1 MKTHTHTYTDTQPLP
16 AKTHHPPSTA
26 QIRFQSWLAVALDH
40 TVIPSA
46 VVANYSGALFGR
58 CQCLVWTLP
67 VPCLD
72 RAGCLFE
79 PCWCL
84 VWTLPVP
91 CLDLAGALFGPCR
104 CLVWTFPGPC
114 LDLASLC
121 GKMRLDL
128 AGALFGPCRC
138 LAWTLPVPCL
148 DLAGA
153 LCGPRRCL
161 VWTLPVPCLDLAG
174 ALSGPCVTLR
184 LLASPPFPHFKPL
197 QTQNY
202 PIPARDELGLALSIP
217 LPVHDVYL
225 CVHPYICTYMYA
237 LVDLCMRS
245 APLTYCDYMFLEIR
259 IRHLNSSVVGQV
271 YPFLAIGFMEL
282 I

>member
-121 GKMRLDL
+121 GS
-128 AGALFGPCRC
+128 
-138 LAWTLPVPCL
+138 LP
-148 DLAGA
+148 
-153 LCGPRRCL
+153 
-161 VWTLPVPCLDLAG
+161 
-174 ALSGPCVTLR
+174 
-184 LLASPPFPHFKPL
+184 
-197 QTQNY
+197 
-202 PIPARDELGLALSIP
+202 P
-217 LPVHDVYL
+217 LPSPISSRSKHRTILSQPAMNSGLLSLSLSPCMMYIYVSTPIYAH
-225 CVHPYICTYMYA
+225 ICT
-237 LVDLCMRS
+237 LLLICVCVV
-245 APLTYCDYMFLEIR
+245 
-259 IRHLNSSVVGQV
+259 HL
-271 YPFLAIGFMEL
+271 
-282 I
+282 